1 VYLIHVLL
9 PLYDN
14 GHNPLPQ
21 TEFRQVAAELTEKFG
36 GLTAHTRAPA
46 QGLWRADD
54 EAAPKHDDIVIYE
67 VIVDSLDRLWW
78 ADYRTRL
85 ERRFRQDHV
94 LIRAQS
100 ITVL

>member
-21 TEFRQVAAELTEKFG
+21 TVFREVAAELTEKFG

-46 QGLWRADD
+46 QGLWRPD
-54 EAAPKHDDIVIYE
+54 EQEAPKRDDIVIYE
-67 VIVDSLDRLWW
+67 VIVDSIDRAWW
-78 ADYRTRL
+78 AEYRTRL
-85 ERRFRQDHV
+85 ERRFRQEHV